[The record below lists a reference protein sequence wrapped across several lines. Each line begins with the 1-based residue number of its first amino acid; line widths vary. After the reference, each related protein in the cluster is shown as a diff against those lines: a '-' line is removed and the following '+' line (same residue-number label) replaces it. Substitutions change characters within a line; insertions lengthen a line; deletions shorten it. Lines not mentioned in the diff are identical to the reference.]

1 MPILAI
7 TRLAVL
13 AATLASTAGAPES
26 DSPSDR
32 LAAAA
37 RSGDAA
43 EVRRLLDDGLSVD
56 TPLRYNTTA
65 LHPACDRGH
74 VEVVKLLLTR
84 GAKTEVTDSFYGSTP
99 LVWALSPAMG
109 PFTDR
114 HLDIVRL
121 LLAKGAKGREWVLS
135 TGASRSDA
143 GLVRAALEEGMPGPY
158 DLALAL
164 AQAKGDEVAA
174 LLKAAGAKPLP
185 EASFVVEPAQLE
197 AYAGEYAGE
206 ARRGIRRLRLEV
218 DGKHL
223 VLRADSAEVAAPL
236 GALDARTFWTSGPPF
251 SALVTLDVTGPE
263 VRGLTLRASG
273 GPARYLARVRPE
285 ETP

>member
-7 TRLAVL
+7 TRIAAL
-13 AATLASTAGAPES
+13 AATLAAPAGEPAS
-26 DSPSDR
+26 DSPSER

-43 EVRRLLDDGLSVD
+43 EIAGLLDAGLSVD

-74 VEVVKLLLTR
+74 VEVVKLLLAR
-84 GAKTEVTDSFYGSTP
+84 GAKTEVTDTFYGSTP
-99 LVWALSPAMG
+99 LVWALNPAMG

-114 HLDIVRL
+114 HLEIVRL
-121 LLAKGAKGREWVLS
+121 LLAKGATGREWVLS
-135 TGASRSDA
+135 TGASRGDA
-143 GLVRAALEEGMPGPY
+143 SLVRAALAEAMPGPY

-164 AQAKGDEVAA
+164 AQAKGDEIAA

-197 AYAGEYAGE
+197 TYAGEYAGD
-206 ARRGIRRLRLEV
+206 ARRGIRKARLEV
-218 DGKHL
+218 DGKRL
-223 VLRADSAEVAAPL
+223 VLRADGAEVAAPL
-236 GALDARTFWTSGPPF
+236 GALDARTFWTNGPPF
-251 SALVTLDVTGPE
+251 SALVTLDVTGQE

-273 GPARYLARVRPE
+273 GPARYLARVRPKE
-285 ETP
+285 IP